1 MGQVGGKRA
10 QVGSSGARWG
20 AARSRQLTALRTW
33 QFLVTLPLGSLS
45 PWSGTPIPRRALPRV
60 TWQLSLTSSPL
71 RSVATKVA
79 VEVYTK

>member
-20 AARSRQLTALRTW
+20 AGRPLQLTALRTW

-45 PWSGTPIPRRALPRV
+45 PWSGAPIPRRALPRV
-60 TWQLSLTSSPL
+60 TWHSGLTSSPL

>member
-10 QVGSSGARWG
+10 QVGSSGASWG
-20 AARSRQLTALRTW
+20 AGRSLQLTALRTW

-45 PWSGTPIPRRALPRV
+45 PWSGAPTPRRALPRL
-60 TWQLSLTSSPL
+60 TWQLGLTSSPL